1 MHVALQMLSYDFKP
15 AVGDQPVTDKCG
27 VQIVPNEIGHG
38 YALCCAVK
46 KILKGNV
53 DRTAACGDV
62 GQCRLQHP
70 DTEEDLAD
78 PVFIPD
84 CVCETERFFAERMGN
99 ILKRRIL
106 IADIGIKRLAQNEM
120 HAGQGGCGILQ
131 HTLHPGKI
139 TGGCLLCREG
149 KVCVHIIDAHQQA
162 DMRGTQVD
170 YIGLPPGDDLLRGIA
185 GDTLVDKT
193 RHIFKIFCREL
204 CADHFRIAVA
214 ENMV

>member
-38 YALCCAVK
+38 YALCRTVE

-53 DRTAACGDV
+53 DRAAACCDV
-62 GQCRLQHP
+62 GQRRLQHP
-70 DTEEDLAD
+70 DAEEDLAD
-78 PVFIPD
+78 PTFIPNR
-84 CVCETERFFAERMGN
+84 VCETESLFAERMGN

-106 IADIGIKRLAQNEM
+106 IADIGIKRLAQNET
-120 HAGQGGCGILQ
+120 HAGKGGCGILQ
-131 HTLHPGKI
+131 HALHPGKI

-149 KVCVHIIDAHQQA
+149 KVCVYIIDAHQQA
-162 DMRGTQVD
+162 DVRGTQVD
-170 YIGLPPGDDLLRGIA
+170 HIGLPPGDDLLCCIA
-185 GDTLVDKT
+185 GDALVDKT
-193 RHIFKIFCREL
+193 RHIFKIFRRKL